1 MPAGKRIPREIKEQI
16 LRRIKDEGITA
27 TQAAKEHGVH
37 LKTVYGWLGGT
48 TRKINPLLEINKLK
62 RENKELYELIGKVT
76 VELQNQK
83 KLA

>member
-1 MPAGKRIPREIKEQI
+1 MPGKRIPKETKDEI
-16 LRRIKDEGITA
+16 LRRIKDEGIST

-37 LKTVYGWLGGT
+37 LKTIYGWLGST
-48 TRKINPLLEINKLK
+48 TRKINPILEINKLK

-76 VELQNQK
+76 VELHNQK